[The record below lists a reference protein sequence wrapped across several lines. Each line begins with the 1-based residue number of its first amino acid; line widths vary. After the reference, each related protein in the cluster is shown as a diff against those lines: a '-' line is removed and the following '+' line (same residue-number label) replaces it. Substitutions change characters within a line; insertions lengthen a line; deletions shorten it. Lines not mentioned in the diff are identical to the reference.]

1 MAGPGPLGYRR
12 PSGQAVAALRHE
24 QARCSGRRL
33 RRAGSISTEEGP
45 LVADIPMPGTWVQL
59 AHAGAPVGSWHH
71 VSGYDPADGSLRF
84 DCSEP
89 DISWAIDGTASWA
102 VSRSSL
108 RPQADLCRACGFRTA
123 FDASSALSA
132 LAVR

>member
-1 MAGPGPLGYRR
+1 M
-12 PSGQAVAALRHE
+12 
-24 QARCSGRRL
+24 
-33 RRAGSISTEEGP
+33 
-45 LVADIPMPGTWVQL
+45 ADIPMPGIWVQL

-71 VSGYDPADGSLRF
+71 VSEYDPESGSLRF
-84 DCSEP
+84 DCPEP

-102 VSRSSL
+102 LSRSST

-123 FDASSALSA
+123 FIVAVAPPT